1 MEITQSV
8 LEEIEHLAGLFMTP
22 KAISLIIEMDCDDF
36 MEALDDD
43 SSMIHKHYY
52 KGAYIAEATLRQS
65 IIKLAN
71 QGSSPAQEMAR
82 KYVEKQRNSEI

>member
-1 MEITQSV
+1 MEITQNV

-22 KAISLIIEMDCDDF
+22 KAISIIIEMDYDDF
-36 MEALDDD
+36 MDAINDE
-43 SSMIHKHYY
+43 STIIHKHYY
-52 KGAYIAEATLRQS
+52 KGAYLGEATLRQS